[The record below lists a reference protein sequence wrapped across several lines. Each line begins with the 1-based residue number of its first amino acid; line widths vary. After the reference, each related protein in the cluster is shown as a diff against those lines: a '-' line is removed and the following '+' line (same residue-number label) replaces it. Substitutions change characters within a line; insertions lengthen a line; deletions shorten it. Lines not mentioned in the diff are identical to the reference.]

1 MALWFSSCFAN
12 AATLQWDR
20 NPEANVI
27 GYRVYVGRVSR
38 GYDSVLDIG
47 NLTSAE
53 VPTPSG
59 TTFYA
64 VTAYDS
70 AGLES
75 GFSAEVTYTSNVNPP
90 NSPPTAQ
97 QDTYATTMNTPL
109 NVPTASGVLLNDSDP
124 DGNPLSAAVR
134 FPMSNTESY
143 PRDTRPT

>member
-1 MALWFSSCFAN
+1 MDRDIFKNCRGLKALVLGFALWFSLSSAN

-53 VPTPSG
+53 VPTPFG

-64 VTAYDS
+64 VTAYDGT
-70 AGLES
+70 GLES
-75 GFSAEVTYTSNVNPP
+75 GFSAEVTYTSTVTPP

-97 QDTYATTMNTPL
+97 QDTYTTTENTAL
-109 NVPTASGVLLNDSDP
+109 NVPTAAGVLWND
-124 DGNPLSAAVR
+124 
-134 FPMSNTESY
+134 T
-143 PRDTRPT
+143 